1 MSVKPRSWIWLR
13 GLAEWAGLR
22 GPVPL
27 VQRASDSPRDQLD
40 SLREAYAAQTEQLAR
55 LQRQAALD
63 TVSGLPSRPHFVLKL
78 SQRLAQTDAPS
89 VALLLVRVLRLDAL
103 NERLGFQ
110 ATDRLLGAVGDVLM
124 TYVDR
129 VPHTFCGR
137 LNGSDFALC
146 LPVAGLAEETAA
158 SLRAALGAAPSLRAS
173 GAEVAVGGAD
183 EVRDTSAGQA
193 LATADASL
201 ARAEAGM
208 EAGAVLALV
217 APGVAGD
224 AGGVGAG
231 ARAWREQIG
240 AALAEGRIELH
251 ESPSYDRRGVEQR
264 LSCRLHLQ
272 LARSGAFEPPER
284 WQPLARRSRL
294 VAPADLAAVALALS
308 AIARDGRSRAV
319 PLSSSSLMAP
329 GFVGDVAAQLAG
341 EPAAAQRLV
350 LQPSEDL
357 PSAAAAAGL
366 LAAMSAVWRPAGV
379 QLAVRLPLTEA
390 NRLHGL
396 RAAGI
401 ALLRLDVRPATADAA
416 MHAQLRACVDAARR
430 LGLQVQA
437 DGVDDASALAAVWAL
452 GFDAASGDA
461 LTALP
466 PRP

>member
-1 MSVKPRSWIWLR
+1 M
-13 GLAEWAGLR
+13 
-22 GPVPL
+22 
-27 VQRASDSPRDQLD
+27 
-40 SLREAYAAQTEQLAR
+40 
-55 LQRQAALD
+55 D
-63 TVSGLPSRPHFVLKL
+63 TVSGLPTRPNFLLQL
-78 SQRLAQTDAPS
+78 SQRLARTDAPA
-89 VALLLVRVLRLDAL
+89 VALLLLRVLRVDEL
-103 NERLGFQ
+103 NDRLGFQ

-319 PLSSSSLMAP
+319 PLSSSSLLAP

-366 LAAMSAVWRPAGV
+366 LAAVSAVSAVWRPARV

-416 MHAQLRACVDAARR
+416 MHAQLRACVDAARG

-452 GFDAASGDA
+452 GFDAASGEA
-461 LTALP
+461 LAALP